1 MSSLYLLNDSTTSL
15 ISFSSHST
23 ATEKTI
29 PYRFSLH
36 WLFSG
41 KKSRYSFFPILNISI
56 LVPSKLSVIS
66 SLFSFYIFKS
76 FSKFSTLFFNSLIS
90 LSFSSLS
97 FFNSKRI
104 LTNSSYFWDSFF
116 SIFFKVNFISGYFFV
131 CNGTVIIILNSSF
144 IIIVGFEFKPSK
156 ISDRHSS
163 IDS

>member
-1 MSSLYLLNDSTTSL
+1 MSSLCLLNDSTTSL

-76 FSKFSTLFFNSLIS
+76 FSKFSTLFFNNQ
-90 LSFSSLS
+90 
-97 FFNSKRI
+97 FFIFLRFI
-104 LTNSSYFWDSFF
+104 FF
-116 SIFFKVNFISGYFFV
+116 YFFKVNFISGYFFV